1 MRPPF
6 WKMAAPREK
15 TDGTPAGS
23 GMFTAVQIGLECH
36 GNATYRKDVLEVQGI
51 HVKELCGRYRAC
63 SLLVFLFSL
72 FRLIED
78 CISPLPSSPSKKTSS
93 AKRKQY
99 YINRAIR
106 NSDLIPKAK
115 GRKSLQRLENNRFL
129 LSLLERDECVADEV
143 DSCICSSPSIF
154 AEACN
159 NEVYIERCALHSS
172 CTGCE
177 PESRAVTS
185 PLCFPAPRQYRRR
198 AEKQSAALE
207 DRQRKLPD
215 VYPGYRHRWSLES
228 GLCDSSP
235 ATKQRRCSDSDRCRY
250 RCNVAKCE
258 GAFRIWNDFMNRS
271 GEEQEKLLVYL
282 DQKVRKP
289 KEKVNKCKDERTE
302 HPAYTP
308 EECYQRINR
317 RLRFTLK
324 RRHVPMGTLEVLE
337 EEMLSFFSVSPESV
351 YIAMME
357 NRCFM
362 AVLDLKD
369 AYYHLPIYIEH
380 QQYLRVAVM
389 MKGQVKLCAV
399 PCEGQYPFGNA
410 LDEILE
416 KAADKKRFP
425 PPPPLLQMPLG

>member
-1 MRPPF
+1 MVNNRNT
-6 WKMAAPREK
+6 ELV
-15 TDGTPAGS
+15 GEEEEGS
-23 GMFTAVQIGLECH
+23 P
-36 GNATYRKDVLEVQGI
+36 
-51 HVKELCGRYRAC
+51 
-63 SLLVFLFSL
+63 
-72 FRLIED
+72 RLIED

-159 NEVYIERCALHSS
+159 NEVYIE
-172 CTGCE
+172 
-177 PESRAVTS
+177 
-185 PLCFPAPRQYRRR
+185 
-198 AEKQSAALE
+198 
-207 DRQRKLPD
+207 
-215 VYPGYRHRWSLES
+215 
-228 GLCDSSP
+228 
-235 ATKQRRCSDSDRCRY
+235 
-250 RCNVAKCE
+250 
-258 GAFRIWNDFMNRS
+258 IWNDFMNRS

-357 NRCFM
+357 NSYHRLLLH
-362 AVLDLKD
+362 AVCQYMDLASASSNFEGKR
-369 AYYHLPIYIEH
+369 
-380 QQYLRVAVM
+380 QMRVVNRNRAF
-389 MKGQVKLCAV
+389 C
-399 PCEGQYPFGNA
+399 
-410 LDEILE
+410 
-416 KAADKKRFP
+416 P
-425 PPPPLLQMPLG
+425 PELLLSSYLQMKC